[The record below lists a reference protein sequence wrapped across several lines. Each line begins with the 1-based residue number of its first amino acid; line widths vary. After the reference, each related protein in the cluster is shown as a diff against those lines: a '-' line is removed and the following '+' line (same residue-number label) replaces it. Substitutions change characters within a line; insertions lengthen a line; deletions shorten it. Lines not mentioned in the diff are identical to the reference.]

1 MSPHK
6 HYLDDAQRKWVRSWW
21 QALQPREGKSTAPA
35 GALALLGRG
44 DRAGLKRCSGVAELL
59 TEGATFPLAER
70 LLSLEAAKE
79 RARFAND
86 HDAVALVAGVLSHV
100 SQDRPNGKSLMVGL
114 GRSGHGDATPK
125 LSETR
130 FQRLLQ
136 GRDLD
141 DFYRQLVRVV
151 QLAERTADV
160 AQLADDALAW
170 CRERSH
176 ATVTPSHGVRF
187 RWARDYYLASAE
199 SAE

>member
-6 HYLDDAQRKWVRSWW
+6 HYLDDAQRKWIRSWW
-21 QALQPREGKSTAPA
+21 LALQPREDKSKSTVP

-59 TEGATFPLAER
+59 TESATFQLAER

-79 RARFAND
+79 RARFAD
-86 HDAVALVAGVLSHV
+86 DYDAVALVAGVLSHV
-100 SQDRPNGKSLMVGL
+100 SQDRANGKSVIAGL
-114 GRSGHGDATPK
+114 GRSGRGDATPK
-125 LSETR
+125 LSEIR
-130 FQRLLQ
+130 FRRLLQ

-160 AQLADDALAW
+160 AQLADDMLAW
-170 CRERSH
+170 CRERGH
-176 ATVTPSHGVRF
+176 TTVTPSHGVRF
-187 RWARDYYLASAE
+187 RWARDYYLVSAE
-199 SAE
+199 

>member
-1 MSPHK
+1 MSLHK

-44 DRAGLKRCSGVAELL
+44 DRAGLKRCSGMAELL
-59 TEGATFPLAER
+59 TEGATFQLAER
-70 LLSLEAAKE
+70 LLSLESAKE
-79 RARFAND
+79 RARFAD
-86 HDAVALVAGVLSHV
+86 DYDAVVLVAGVLSHV
-100 SQDRPNGKSLMVGL
+100 SQDRANGKSVIAGL
-114 GRSGHGDATPK
+114 GRSGRDATPK
-125 LSETR
+125 LSEIR
-130 FQRLLQ
+130 FRRLLQ

>member
-44 DRAGLKRCSGVAELL
+44 DRAGLKRCSGMAELL
-59 TEGATFPLAER
+59 TEGATFQLAER
-70 LLSLEAAKE
+70 LLSLESAKE
-79 RARFAND
+79 RARFAD
-86 HDAVALVAGVLSHV
+86 DYDEVALVAGVLSHV
-100 SQDRPNGKSLMVGL
+100 SQDRANGKSVIAGL
-114 GRSGHGDATPK
+114 GRSGRDATPK
-125 LSETR
+125 LSEIR
-130 FQRLLQ
+130 FRRLLQ

-170 CRERSH
+170 WRERSH
-176 ATVTPSHGVRF
+176 AAVMPSHGVRF

>member
-1 MSPHK
+1 MSLHT

-21 QALQPREGKSTAPA
+21 QALQPREGKSTVP
-35 GALALLGRG
+35 GPLALLGRG

-59 TEGATFPLAER
+59 TESATFQLAER

-79 RARFAND
+79 RTRFADD

-100 SQDRPNGKSLMVGL
+100 SQDRANGRSLIAGL
-114 GRSGHGDATPK
+114 GRPGRGDATPK

-141 DFYRQLVRVV
+141 DFYRQLIRVV
-151 QLAERTADV
+151 QLAERTVDV
-160 AQLADDALAW
+160 AQLADDTLAW
-170 CRERSH
+170 CRERTH
-176 ATVTPSHGVRF
+176 TVTPSRGVRF
-187 RWARDYYLASAE
+187 RWARDYYLASAD

>member
-1 MSPHK
+1 MSSHT

-21 QALQPREGKSTAPA
+21 QALQPREGKSTVP
-35 GALALLGRG
+35 GPLALLGRG

-59 TEGATFPLAER
+59 TESATFQLAAR
-70 LLSLEAAKE
+70 LLPPEADEA
-79 RARFAND
+79 RARFADD

-100 SQDRPNGKSLMVGL
+100 SQDRVNGGSVIAGL
-114 GRSGHGDATPK
+114 GRNGRGDATPK

-141 DFYRQLVRVV
+141 DFYRQLIRVV
-151 QLAERTADV
+151 QLAERTVDV
-160 AQLADDALAW
+160 VQLADDTLAW
-170 CRERSH
+170 CRERTH
-176 ATVTPSHGVRF
+176 TVTPSRGVRF

-199 SAE
+199 AAE

>member
-1 MSPHK
+1 MSLHK

-21 QALQPREGKSTAPA
+21 QALQPREGTSTVP

-44 DRAGLKRCSGVAELL
+44 DRAGLKRCGGMAELL
-59 TEGATFPLAER
+59 TEGATFQLAER
-70 LLSLEAAKE
+70 LLSLESAKE
-79 RARFAND
+79 RARFAD
-86 HDAVALVAGVLSHV
+86 DYDAVVLVAGVLSHV
-100 SQDRPNGKSLMVGL
+100 SQDRANGKSVIAGL
-114 GRSGHGDATPK
+114 GRSGRDATPK
-125 LSETR
+125 LSEIR
-130 FQRLLQ
+130 FRRLLQ

>member
-1 MSPHK
+1 M
-6 HYLDDAQRKWVRSWW
+6 
-21 QALQPREGKSTAPA
+21 
-35 GALALLGRG
+35 
-44 DRAGLKRCSGVAELL
+44 AELL
-59 TEGATFPLAER
+59 TEGATFQLAER
-70 LLSLEAAKE
+70 LLSLESAKE
-79 RARFAND
+79 RARFAD
-86 HDAVALVAGVLSHV
+86 DYDAVVLVAGVLSHV
-100 SQDRPNGKSLMVGL
+100 SQDRANGKSVIAGL
-114 GRSGHGDATPK
+114 GRSGRDATPK
-125 LSETR
+125 LSEIR
-130 FQRLLQ
+130 FRRLLQ

>member
-21 QALQPREGKSTAPA
+21 LALQPREDKSAVP

-59 TEGATFPLAER
+59 TESATFQLAER

-79 RARFAND
+79 RARFADD

-100 SQDRPNGKSLMVGL
+100 SQDRASGKSLIAGL
-114 GRSGHGDATPK
+114 GRSGHRDATPK

-160 AQLADDALAW
+160 AQLADDTLAW

-176 ATVTPSHGVRF
+176 TTVTPSRSVRF